1 MTVNI
6 FSFIG
11 IIMLLGLV
19 TKNAILLVDYANVL
33 VARGY
38 TVMDAAREAGMVRF
52 RPVLM
57 TAISTILG
65 MLPIALG
72 YGAGGE
78 ARMPMGVCISMGMFA
93 ATALTLLVIP
103 TVYTLFDALQKKILA
118 HKTVSALIA
127 FLIVA
132 LVAVYVLV

>member
-1 MTVNI
+1 
-6 FSFIG
+6 
-11 IIMLLGLV
+11 
-19 TKNAILLVDYANVL
+19 
-33 VARGY
+33 
-38 TVMDAAREAGMVRF
+38 AARQAARVRF

-78 ARMPMGVCISMGMFA
+78 ARAPMGVAISMGMLA

-103 TVYTLFDALQKKILA
+103 VVYTLFDALQVKIMR
-118 HKTVSALIA
+118 HRLIS
-127 FLIVA
+127 
-132 LVAVYVLV
+132 LVAAGIIAALLAMYMIF